1 MRPCTPLWETH
12 RGNPAISCFAC
23 VQGRQRCSFTDTD
36 LSIASWPKVVPKA
49 NKSST
54 PRRED
59 ASKKQHSAGKVSGK
73 KKSRAMTKRMGS
85 PTSTI
90 PGATRSCS
98 ERSAISVSSETD
110 HDFLDSDG
118 RRALRHPISEAH
130 PPYLSS
136 SMGVIGHEER
146 VFLPEIH
153 GFSTLIGERSGSVEG
168 LMELRTTIRAAVAR
182 ESASSSTVAQM
193 VQERSEIWD
202 IVLSRLDRDI
212 TNATGRI
219 RADRVSLDA
228 QVGKHEENEEGGP
241 GDAGDVG
248 RNMEAGPSVI
258 GTWR

>member
-1 MRPCTPLWETH
+1 
-12 RGNPAISCFAC
+12 
-23 VQGRQRCSFTDTD
+23 
-36 LSIASWPKVVPKA
+36 
-49 NKSST
+49 
-54 PRRED
+54 
-59 ASKKQHSAGKVSGK
+59 
-73 KKSRAMTKRMGS
+73 MTKRMGS

-90 PGATRSCS
+90 PARATRSCS
-98 ERSAISVSSETD
+98 ERSAISVSSEAD

-212 TNATGRI
+212 TNATGRN

-228 QVGKHEENEEGGP
+228 QVGRHENEEG
-241 GDAGDVG
+241 
-248 RNMEAGPSVI
+248 RNKEAGPSVI
-258 GTWR
+258 RDVEMKERN

>member
-73 KKSRAMTKRMGS
+73 KKSRVMTKRMGS

-90 PGATRSCS
+90 PARATRSCS
-98 ERSAISVSSETD
+98 ERSAISVSSEAD

-118 RRALRHPISEAH
+118 RRARRHPISEAH

-136 SMGVIGHEER
+136 SMGVPSGDPW
-146 VFLPEIH
+146 VFC
-153 GFSTLIGERSGSVEG
+153 SYW
-168 LMELRTTIRAAVAR
+168 R
-182 ESASSSTVAQM
+182 EV
-193 VQERSEIWD
+193 R
-202 IVLSRLDRDI
+202 
-212 TNATGRI
+212 
-219 RADRVSLDA
+219 
-228 QVGKHEENEEGGP
+228 
-241 GDAGDVG
+241 
-248 RNMEAGPSVI
+248 
-258 GTWR
+258 